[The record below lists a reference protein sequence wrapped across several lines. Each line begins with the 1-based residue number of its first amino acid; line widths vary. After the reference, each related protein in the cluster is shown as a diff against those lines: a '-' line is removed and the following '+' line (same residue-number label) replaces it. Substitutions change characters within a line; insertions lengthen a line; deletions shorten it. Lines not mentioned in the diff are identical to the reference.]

1 MRGISW
7 HFDLFISIQHIFT
20 RGGGGAVSFIATGE
34 HVFVHNLYIASFVEI
49 HCHVNISMYIVIYYM
64 VISAQRQFANRKE
77 TIPGNYLKH
86 CFGLKSHYT
95 SHH

>member
-1 MRGISW
+1 
-7 HFDLFISIQHIFT
+7 
-20 RGGGGAVSFIATGE
+20 
-34 HVFVHNLYIASFVEI
+34 
-49 HCHVNISMYIVIYYM
+49 M